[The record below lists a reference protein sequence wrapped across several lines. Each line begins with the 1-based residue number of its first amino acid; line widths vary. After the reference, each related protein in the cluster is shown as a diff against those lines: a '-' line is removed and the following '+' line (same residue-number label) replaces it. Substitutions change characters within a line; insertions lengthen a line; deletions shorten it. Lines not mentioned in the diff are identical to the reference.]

1 MSRKDRMAKMEKK
14 RRDSTARGVGS
25 LITAFIWFI
34 VVPKLIEYYL
44 LPMMP
49 EGFNLEGI
57 EDILDRWILAGIPL
71 LVISLPK
78 GYFGMGGRGWLV
90 SSVLYSILK
99 IFWILYVLNFGDVT
113 GQIYMDDGS
122 GWIRID
128 IVLSGFM
135 YLLVALRLLK
145 LLVIYGDYRDNRAA
159 YIEENGKDN
168 GPGNPS
174 EGDGIRVKGRF
185 Y

>member
-57 EDILDRWILAGIPL
+57 EDILDRWVLAGIPL

-78 GYFGMGGRGWLV
+78 GYFGMGGSGWLV

-128 IVLSGFM
+128 IVLSGFIALGSARFFSRLV
-135 YLLVALRLLK
+135 LLDL
-145 LLVIYGDYRDNRAA
+145 
-159 YIEENGKDN
+159 
-168 GPGNPS
+168 
-174 EGDGIRVKGRF
+174 
-185 Y
+185 